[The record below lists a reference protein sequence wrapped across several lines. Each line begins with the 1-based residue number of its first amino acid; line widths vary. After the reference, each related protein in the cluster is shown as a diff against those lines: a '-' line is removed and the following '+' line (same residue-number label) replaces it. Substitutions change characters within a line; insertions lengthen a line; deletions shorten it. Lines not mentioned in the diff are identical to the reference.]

1 VVSTEENHPIDCT
14 HTSLA
19 FSVPANIPG
28 ALMKALAVFARL
40 GINLSRI
47 ESRPTKR
54 SLGEYLFYL
63 DIEADVNA
71 QMMKSALRELQS
83 YTEILKIFGSYSVLP
98 ISL

>member
-1 VVSTEENHPIDCT
+1 MEENNAINCT
-14 HTSLA
+14 HTFLA

-28 ALMKALAVFARL
+28 ALVKVLEVFARL

-54 SLGEYLFYL
+54 SLGEYVFYL

-71 QMMKSALRELQS
+71 QIMKSALGELQN